1 MAREHDTELYR
12 YPQQLRDTL
21 EHLPSTPGV
30 YFFWASNSHVPLY
43 IGKSVNIRS
52 RVLSHLRTVREAKL
66 LRQTDRITFTETAGD
81 IGAQLLEATLIKQL
95 IPLHNKQL
103 RKQRSLFTL
112 QWQDPRITFV
122 SSTEQN
128 FARTPNLYGLF
139 RNKRTAMEFI
149 RNLADEHQLCLATLG
164 IETAQRGRG
173 CFRSMLGK
181 CRGVCQGKE
190 ALEVHSSRTLQALSA
205 WQIKMWPYKGRVAIH
220 EQREGF
226 DDYHIIDHWRYINTV
241 NTLAVLPQEQH
252 ENSFDGDSYR
262 ILCRALFSGVEVI
275 PLDE

>member
-1 MAREHDTELYR
+1 MAGEYDSELYR

-21 EHLPSTPGV
+21 DHLPRTPGV
-30 YFFWASNSHVPLY
+30 YFFWSANSTIPLY

-66 LRQTDRITFTETAGD
+66 LRQTDRITYTETAGD

-103 RKQRSLFTL
+103 RKQRSLFSL
-112 QWQDPRITFV
+112 QWNEPSITFV
-122 SSTEQN
+122 SSSEHN

-139 RNKRTAMEFI
+139 RNKRAALEFI

-164 IETAQRGRG
+164 LESAHRGRA
-173 CFRSMLGK
+173 CFRAMLGK

-190 ALEVHSSRTLQALSA
+190 SLAQHNQRTLAALSA
-205 WQIKMWPYKGRVAIH
+205 WQIKMWPYQGRVAIH

-226 DDYHIIDHWRYINTV
+226 NDYHIIDHWRYINTV
-241 NTLAVLPQEQH
+241 NHINRLPEPKQ
-252 ENSFDGDSYR
+252 ENSFDADSYR

>member
-1 MAREHDTELYR
+1 MARDTDSELYR
-12 YPQQLRDTL
+12 YPQRLRETL
-21 EHLPSTPGV
+21 DHLPQAPGV
-30 YFFWASNSHVPLY
+30 YFFWAAESKVPLY

-52 RVLSHLRTVREAKL
+52 RVFSHLRTVNEARL
-66 LRQTDRITFTETAGD
+66 LRQTDKITFTETAGD

-103 RKQRSLFTL
+103 RKQRALFSLHWDETKI
-112 QWQDPRITFV
+112 DIV
-122 SSTEQN
+122 SSREKN
-128 FARTPNLYGLF
+128 FALTPELYGLY
-139 RNKRTAMEFI
+139 RNKRAAMEFI

-164 IETAQRGRG
+164 IEAQRRGQG

-190 ALEVHSSRTLQALSA
+190 SIVTHHSRAKEALAT
-205 WQIKMWPYKGRVAIH
+205 WQIKMWPYPGRVAIH

-226 DDYHIIDHWRYINTV
+226 NDYHIIDHWRYINTV
-241 NTLAVLPQEQH
+241 NNLTTLPPAAT

-262 ILCRALFSGVEVI
+262 ILCRALFNEKIDVI
-275 PLDE
+275 TLE